1 MKKEFVSVIVKFN
14 EIGNKTPL
22 SIIWNNGK
30 IYEIDKVIAVKN
42 RASMKVGGIG
52 ERYEIRI
59 NNNTTY
65 LFFEDGKWFVEQK
78 K

>member
-1 MKKEFVSVIVKFN
+1 MKKEFVSVIVKFD
-14 EIGNKTPL
+14 EIGKKHPL

-30 IYEIDKVIAVKN
+30 IYEIDKVISVKN

-59 NNNTTY
+59 NNHITY